1 MRLTMQTDYSLRV
14 LMYLGVAGEA
24 RVTIQEI
31 ADCFGIS
38 KNHLMKVVHQLG
50 VHGYVKSVRGKNG
63 GLSLA
68 KPAEALAI
76 GAVVRDTETDIALAE
91 CFQKGGACR
100 IAPACRLTGILREA
114 ADAFF
119 AVLDKYTLA
128 DLLLR
133 PSKLEG
139 LLGLKQAG

>member
-1 MRLTMQTDYSLRV
+1 
-14 LMYLGVAGEA
+14 
-24 RVTIQEI
+24 
-31 ADCFGIS
+31 
-38 KNHLMKVVHQLG
+38 MKVVHQLG